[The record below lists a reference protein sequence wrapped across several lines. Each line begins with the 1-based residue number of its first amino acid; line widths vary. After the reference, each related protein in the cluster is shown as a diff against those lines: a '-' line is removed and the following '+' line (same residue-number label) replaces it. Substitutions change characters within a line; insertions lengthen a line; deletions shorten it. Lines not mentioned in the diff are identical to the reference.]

1 MLTSGLTLQDLQAM
15 TNAAGNRPVI
25 LINPRLKVVCSI
37 SLLFFFFWVKYLCFL
52 LDNCYKAATI
62 GRLDNMRTE
71 EDNWL
76 VVKAYHIGY
85 TD

>member
-25 LINPRLKVVCSI
+25 LINPRLKVVFSI
-37 SLLFFFFWVKYLCFL
+37 SLLFFFGEKYLCFL

-62 GRLDNMRTE
+62 GRLDNMRTK

-76 VVKAYHIGY
+76 AVKAYHIGY